1 MERNEYGNPVVG
13 YEVAPPTIVQ
23 FLNGEEYLKRIFYEH
38 LFPFW
43 VEKLKEIFPN
53 QIETEYPVVVLKGG
67 YGTGKTT
74 AARIIAE
81 YNKCRI
87 LSLSDPNKVLGITS
101 GDSIEFKYINRL
113 SSIAKECF
121 SDVINEWE
129 DLSPFFNKM
138 KESGKENLIKQITG
152 GMYVGELNSD
162 PALFYSFSEMDFS
175 KDETA
180 CERLIGEAKK
190 WKSKFGSISK
200 YFGGFVVDAI
210 SSECDCVVEKI
221 QEIFGNKVLVI
232 NTNQWG
238 VREGYSDLYGK
249 KGWFK
254 VYAGDELIQP
264 FIVDDSHPINDEMSK
279 EKVIE
284 VPEELRPNFEASL
297 ESSLKY
303 LAGVSLS

>member
-13 YEVAPPTIVQ
+13 YEVAPPTIEQ
-23 FLNGEEYLKRIFYEH
+23 FMNGEEYLKRIFYEH

-43 VEKLKEIFPN
+43 AEKLKEIFPN
-53 QIETEYPVVVLKGG
+53 QIETRYPVVVLKGG

-74 AARIIAE
+74 VARIIAE

-87 LSLSDPNKVLGITS
+87 LSLSDPNKILGINS

-113 SSIAKECF
+113 SSLAKECF
-121 SDVINEWE
+121 LDVIDEWE
-129 DLSPFFNKM
+129 ETSEFFNKM

-152 GMYVGELNSD
+152 GMYVGELDSD

-180 CERLIGEAKK
+180 RERLLGEARK

-200 YFGGFVVDAI
+200 YFGGFVIDAT

-221 QEIFGNKVLVI
+221 QEIFGDKVLVI
-232 NTNQWG
+232 NTSQWG
-238 VREGYSDLYGK
+238 VREKYLDLYGK
-249 KGWFK
+249 KGWFE
-254 VYAGDELIQP
+254 VYTGDELTQP
-264 FIVDDSHPINDEMSK
+264 FIVDDSHPITDEMSK
-279 EKVIE
+279 DKVIE
-284 VPEELRPNFEASL
+284 VPEELRPNFEDNL
-297 ESSLKY
+297 EKSLKY
-303 LAGVSLS
+303 LAGVSLN

>member
-13 YEVAPPTIVQ
+13 YEIAPPTIEQ

-38 LFPFW
+38 LFQFW

-53 QIETEYPVVVLKGG
+53 QIETRYPVVVLKGG
-67 YGTGKTT
+67 YGNGKTT
-74 AARIIAE
+74 VARIIAE

-87 LSLSDPNKVLGITS
+87 LSLSDPNQVFNIAQ

-113 SSIAKECF
+113 SSLAKECF
-121 SDVINEWE
+121 SDVIDEWE
-129 DLSPFFNKM
+129 DSSPFFNKM

-162 PALFYSFSEMDFS
+162 SALFYSFSEMDFS

-180 CERLIGEAKK
+180 CERLLSEANK

-200 YFGGFVVDAI
+200 YFGGFVIDAI

-221 QEIFGNKVLVI
+221 QEIFGDKVLVI
-232 NTNQWG
+232 NTNQWV

-254 VYAGDELIQP
+254 VYTGDEVNTP
-264 FIVDDSHPINDEMSK
+264 FIVDDSHPVADGMNN

-284 VPEELRPNFEASL
+284 VPEELRPNFEDNL
-297 ESSLKY
+297 EKSLKY

>member
-13 YEVAPPTIVQ
+13 YEVAPPTIEQ

-53 QIETEYPVVVLKGG
+53 QIETRYPVVVLKGG

-74 AARIIAE
+74 VARIIAE

-87 LSLSDPNKVLGITS
+87 LSLSDPNKILGINS

-113 SSIAKECF
+113 SSLAKECF
-121 SDVINEWE
+121 LDVLDESE
-129 DLSPFFNKM
+129 ETSPFFNKM
-138 KESGKENLIKQITG
+138 KESGKENLIKQTTG

-180 CERLIGEAKK
+180 CERLLSEAKK

-200 YFGGFVVDAI
+200 YFGGFVIDAT
-210 SSECDCVVEKI
+210 SSECDCVVKKI
-221 QEIFGNKVLVI
+221 KEIFGDRVLVI
-232 NTNQWG
+232 NTSQWG

-254 VYAGDELIQP
+254 VYTGDELIQP
-264 FIVDDSHPINDEMSK
+264 FIVDDDHPITDEMSK

-284 VPEELRPNFEASL
+284 VPEELRPNLEANL
-297 ESSLKY
+297 ENFLKY
-303 LAGVSLS
+303 MAGVSLN

>member
-13 YEVAPPTIVQ
+13 YEVAPPTIEQ
-23 FLNGEEYLKRIFYEH
+23 FMNGEEYLKRIFYEH

-43 VEKLKEIFPN
+43 AEKLKEIFPN
-53 QIETEYPVVVLKGG
+53 QIETRYPVVVLKGG

-74 AARIIAE
+74 VARIIAE

-87 LSLSDPNKVLGITS
+87 LSLSDPNKILGINS

-113 SSIAKECF
+113 SSLAKECF
-121 SDVINEWE
+121 LDVIDEWE
-129 DLSPFFNKM
+129 ETSEFFNKM

-152 GMYVGELNSD
+152 GMYVGELDSD

-180 CERLIGEAKK
+180 RERLLGEARK

-200 YFGGFVVDAI
+200 YFGGFVIDAT

-221 QEIFGNKVLVI
+221 QEIFGDKVLVI
-232 NTNQWG
+232 NTSQWG
-238 VREGYSDLYGK
+238 VREDLGLYGK

-254 VYAGDELIQP
+254 VYTGDELIKP
-264 FIVDDSHPINDEMSK
+264 FIVDEDHPITDEMSK

-284 VPEELRPNFEASL
+284 VPEELRPNFEGNL
-297 ESSLKY
+297 EKSLKY
-303 LAGVSLS
+303 IAGVSLS